1 MPDQCPQPLRRVGP
15 PTSPH
20 PAPPPPIPAPLV
32 YAVSLQQNGKGSKGQ
47 NKAKMGRCGIACPT
61 QAPAPTSG
69 GAQHRAAPHTQ
80 EAADSAY
87 LGMVAQRL
95 RFKGWERHKPCLPVS
110 PSRPVACTAG
120 RTGPELAL
128 IESAPALARAI
139 MTLSRSDLSSLD
151 NDSSSAT
158 QNPLRW
164 EAQVVTEIMAR
175 VAVAPVPVVAF
186 KKLQ

>member
-1 MPDQCPQPLRRVGP
+1 MKSRWDPGGSMPDQCPQPLRRVGP

-20 PAPPPPIPAPLV
+20 HAPPPPIPAPLV

-80 EAADSAY
+80 EAADCAH
-87 LGMVAQRL
+87 LGTMAQRP
-95 RFKGWERHKPCLPVS
+95 RFKGWEWHKPCLPVS

-158 QNPLRW
+158 QNPLRG
-164 EAQVVTEIMAR
+164 
-175 VAVAPVPVVAF
+175 P
-186 KKLQ
+186 